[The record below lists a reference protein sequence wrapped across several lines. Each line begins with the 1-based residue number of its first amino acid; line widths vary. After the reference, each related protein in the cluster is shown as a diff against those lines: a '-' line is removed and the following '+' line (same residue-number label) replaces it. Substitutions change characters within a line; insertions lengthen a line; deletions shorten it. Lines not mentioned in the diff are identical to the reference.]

1 MARLTTHGEEYIALA
16 VGNVSD
22 FVVDEFIFAFI
33 PGLDFRAPEPSDE
46 PMPPSSQIVNK
57 SAPLKYGIIDKN
69 RVTFSQMLLPDV
81 GDFNFNWIGLAHNNQ
96 LIAFAYV
103 PTTQKVKTAG
113 SIEGNTISR
122 NFVLEHLG
130 LAGAVPVEVSA
141 ESWMYDYSNEIV
153 QIQSSTTINA
163 TTIINANAKIVKNV
177 HWNMTLSERIR
188 ALEDER

>member
-1 MARLTTHGEEYIALA
+1 MARLTTHGEQYIALA

-22 FVVDEFIFAFI
+22 FIVDEFIFAFI
-33 PGLDFRAPEPSDE
+33 PGLDFRAPEPSGE
-46 PMPPSSQIVNK
+46 PMPPASKIVHR

-81 GDFNFNWIGLAHNNQ
+81 GDFNFNWIGLAHDNQ

-113 SIEGNTISR
+113 STEGNTISR

-130 LAGAVPVEVSA
+130 LADALPVEVSA
-141 ESWMYDYSNEIV
+141 ESWMYDYSDEIA
-153 QIQSSTTINA
+153 QIQTSTTINA

>member
-1 MARLTTHGEEYIALA
+1 MARLTTHGEQYIALA

-22 FVVDEFIFAFI
+22 FIVDEFIFAFI

-46 PMPPSSQIVNK
+46 PMPPLSQIVNK

-113 SIEGNTISR
+113 STEGNTISR

-130 LAGAVPVEVSA
+130 LADAVPVEVSA